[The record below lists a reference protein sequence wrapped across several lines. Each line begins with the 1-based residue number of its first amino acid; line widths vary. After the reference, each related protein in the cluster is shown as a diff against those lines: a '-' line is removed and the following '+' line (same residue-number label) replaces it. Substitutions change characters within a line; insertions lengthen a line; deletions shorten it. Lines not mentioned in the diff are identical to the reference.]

1 MQVTIERPQQSKQN
15 MNLSSNTESSNAAAR
30 PTLEG
35 KPGSRRSLL
44 QARSL
49 SRRFVRTLSEMME
62 DDTVEENSC
71 SSTEGDN
78 NDDTEEITPSSYT
91 SRSKLLYA
99 RASSA
104 RNMALVK
111 SLSKRLLKTISQII
125 DEDNNDSLLDESN
138 RTQKDKEES
147 HHQHN
152 SDPAFEDGERPKML
166 ARSLSKR
173 LIRTISQIVDDSSVD
188 RSLDI
193 FGEVSNHDPAKRAAG
208 ADIPKWA
215 VVEDATES
223 EEDGFDAFMRSLLK
237 DESFHNSLND
247 WMGSLSDVFDEN
259 KGANGTRL
267 SAKDLEAMETNVQHM
282 RDLGQYLR
290 KSLSCRN
297 LVPSVEEDEGHSA
310 WGRRPHF
317 RRCQSFR
324 ESNKSQ
330 LSEVA
335 ECEWEDAAV
344 APSLVI
350 PASPAKVFSADTTQ
364 DRPLVSN
371 TGLFMLQDE
380 VSSVF
385 TDTEGASL
393 MTDHVDETEHTFSSM
408 QNAALP
414 VRMPSPVKS
423 PRKLQIILSD
433 DMKQNAARPQ
443 RIASPNKAPRTLNLP
458 QTFAG
463 LQCASLE

>member
-1 MQVTIERPQQSKQN
+1 
-15 MNLSSNTESSNAAAR
+15 MNLSHTEPTNAPAR

-62 DDTVEENSC
+62 EDTVEESSC
-71 SSTEGDN
+71 SSKEGDTDN
-78 NDDTEEITPSSYT
+78 AEEIIPSRHT

-111 SLSKRLLKTISQII
+111 SLSKRLLKTISQVI
-125 DEDNNDSLLDESN
+125 DEDNDNSILDQSSGIEDGN
-138 RTQKDKEES
+138 EES
-147 HHQHN
+147 HHQPN
-152 SDPAFEDGERPKML
+152 SDPAIEEDERPKLL

-173 LIRTISQIVDDSSVD
+173 LIRTISQLVDDQSVEN
-188 RSLDI
+188 SLDI
-193 FGEVSNHDPAKRAAG
+193 FGEASYHDPAKSFAG

-215 VVEDATES
+215 VVEDVTEN
-223 EEDGFDAFMRSLLK
+223 EDGFDTFMRSLLK
-237 DESFHNSLND
+237 DESFHNSLNG

-259 KGANGTRL
+259 KRANGTRL
-267 SAKDLEAMETNVQHM
+267 TAKDHEAMETNVQHM

-297 LVPSVEEDEGHSA
+297 LLPSVEEDQGDSA
-310 WGRRPHF
+310 LGRRRHF

-324 ESNKSQ
+324 ESHKSQ

-335 ECEWEDAAV
+335 ECELEDAAV

-350 PASPAKVFSADTTQ
+350 TASPARVFSVE
-364 DRPLVSN
+364 DRPFGSHA
-371 TGLFMLQDE
+371 GLFMLQDE

-385 TDTEGASL
+385 ADTEGASL
-393 MTDHVDETEHTFSSM
+393 MADHIDETEHTFSSI

-423 PRKLQIILSD
+423 PRKLQITLSD

-443 RIASPNKAPRTLNLP
+443 RIASPTKAPRTLNVPL
-458 QTFAG
+458 QIDG
-463 LQCASLE
+463 LQCASLD